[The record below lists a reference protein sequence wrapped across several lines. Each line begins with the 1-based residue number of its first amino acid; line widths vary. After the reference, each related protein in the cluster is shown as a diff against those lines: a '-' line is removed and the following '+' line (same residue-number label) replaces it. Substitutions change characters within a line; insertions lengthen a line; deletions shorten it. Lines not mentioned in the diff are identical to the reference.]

1 VGARFTADMP
11 LVGEYEPS
19 PRRWAAEQVEEY
31 EASGG
36 RRGNTL
42 KDVPVVI
49 VTTRGARTGK
59 IRKSP
64 LMRVEHEGRY
74 AIVASN
80 GGTPENPVWYHNLKA
95 DPRVELQDGP
105 EPVDMVARELEGD
118 ERAEWWGRATEVWPD
133 YDNYQ
138 TKTDRQIPVFLLEPA
153 E

>member
-1 VGARFTADMP
+1 MP

-19 PRRWAAEQVEEY
+19 PRSWTAEQVEAY

-49 VTTRGARTGK
+49 VTSRGARTGK
-59 IRKSP
+59 LRKNP
-64 LMRVEHEGRY
+64 LMRVEHGGRY

-95 DPRVELQDGP
+95 DPHVELQDGP
-105 EPVDMVARELEGD
+105 EPVDMVARELDGD
-118 ERAEWWGRATEVWPD
+118 ERAEWWRRAAEVWPD

>member
-1 VGARFTADMP
+1 MP
-11 LVGEYEPS
+11 LVGDYEPS
-19 PRRWAAEQVEEY
+19 PRSWTSEQVEAY

-49 VTTRGARTGK
+49 VTSRGARTGK
-59 IRKSP
+59 LRKNP
-64 LMRVEHEGRY
+64 LMRVERGGRY

-105 EPVDMVARELEGD
+105 EPVDMVARELDGD
-118 ERAEWWGRATEVWPD
+118 ERAEWWRRATEVWPD

-153 E
+153 K